1 MTTTSMDSSFEDIKR
16 KRERE
21 GSLEFKEPEDLT
33 NQSDSSD
40 EGDKTVRSKKKRHD
54 IINKDLV
61 DEDNQ
66 KTPGGETNE
75 PMTTLQ
81 KKVETMKVDVYG
93 NEELEPYQKQQPPP
107 PPTTLISSTS
117 SSPSLSSSPGANV
130 MNVDNVDTPAK
141 KSVIISPLDNFS
153 QESEDKNIDESENP
167 FSNLSKKRTAKEL
180 YVGNEVDTSKE
191 STETPRKLSKTASNN
206 NTPMESVQ
214 RNKSFNLSTEIKNKE
229 DLSLLR
235 HQSFTTIELTRRNED
250 KPFSSNTKEKKLEKL
265 EESQKSQDHDENSN
279 IIESIED
286 TKNEKKDSELM
297 EDKIDHNINEKSPDK
312 GLESQKPETLISTEN
327 SNKTSDS
334 KIESSE
340 KPFFGGKT
348 SIGQNSRIFGSGY
361 TTKIFG
367 SSSTSQSQNNKS
379 GGLSTSPP
387 NQGVFGSGSKYT
399 RNSLMGS
406 FASTLSSQR
415 SNISIFDEQPSQN
428 NEENDN
434 DKDKESE
441 AEEEVPFGT
450 GTRTLLQELEVLTGE
465 ENEITQH
472 SVRAKLYC
480 MDGQT
485 WKERGVGILRLNY
498 PRNYEKSPRLV
509 MRADG
514 VLRVILN
521 VALFHGMHVERSQE
535 KFVRLFAFEGKGDLL
550 VHLAIKLSNS
560 NAADDLYDAIMDAIP
575 PAQNQSHPRVNEVTS
590 RA

>member
-33 NQSDSSD
+33 NQSDSSV

-66 KTPGGETNE
+66 KTSGGETNE

-81 KKVETMKVDVYG
+81 KKVETMKVDAYG
-93 NEELEPYQKQQPPP
+93 NEEQQPI
-107 PPTTLISSTS
+107 TLMS
-117 SSPSLSSSPGANV
+117 
-130 MNVDNVDTPAK
+130 
-141 KSVIISPLDNFS
+141 
-153 QESEDKNIDESENP
+153 
-167 FSNLSKKRTAKEL
+167 EL

-191 STETPRKLSKTASNN
+191 STEMPRKLSRTAASNN
-206 NTPMESVQ
+206 NTQMESMQ
-214 RNKSFNLSTEIKNKE
+214 RNKSFNLSTEIKNKD
-229 DLSLLR
+229 DLSLPR
-235 HQSFTTIELTRRNED
+235 HQSFTTIELTRRNEEN
-250 KPFSSNTKEKKLEKL
+250 KNFSSNTKEKKSKKLE
-265 EESQKSQDHDENSN
+265 EESQKLQDCDESNNN
-279 IIESIED
+279 IIESIEV
-286 TKNEKKDSELM
+286 TKNEKKDSELV
-297 EDKIDHNINEKSPDK
+297 EDKIDHEKIPDK
-312 GLESQKPETLISTEN
+312 TLISTEN
-327 SNKTSDS
+327 LNKASDS
-334 KIESSE
+334 KIESNE
-340 KPFFGGKT
+340 
-348 SIGQNSRIFGSGY
+348 I
-361 TTKIFG
+361 
-367 SSSTSQSQNNKS
+367 NKKS
-379 GGLSTSPP
+379 DGLSTSPQ
-387 NQGVFGSGSKYT
+387 NVGIFGSGSKYT

-406 FASTLSSQR
+406 FA
-415 SNISIFDEQPSQN
+415 
-428 NEENDN
+428 
-434 DKDKESE
+434 K
-441 AEEEVPFGT
+441 EVPFG

-465 ENEITQH
+465 ENEITRH

-560 NAADDLYDAIMDAIP
+560 NAADDLYEAIMDAIP